1 MRRAGRV
8 VALAALALA
17 WAVPARAWFDQ
28 TAVGSRGV
36 SLGYSALAC
45 TRDVSAG
52 YWNPAGLAGLERGEI
67 LADYSKPY
75 GVPDL
80 GEGALL
86 VGGRRGGTGWAAGW
100 HRLGISDAYAE
111 DVFSLSAG
119 RRAWTPRRGHALDA
133 GATYKWM
140 RVAFQ
145 PFEPQDFFPDD
156 GVAVPAATVDYGWQG
171 KGSLDLGLVWTTPW
185 RFDFA
190 WVGRDLIE
198 PRFEFV
204 PGSGGG
210 RLPFRNEL
218 AAAWRWNRESCLT
231 AGWSQVDRAT
241 TSVNLG
247 FEITFYDV
255 FAIRSG
261 VTNLRP
267 ILQSDGSPDKFQ
279 YTGGFGV
286 YHKDVFVD
294 AAVFTNFDLG
304 ASYRASVRLPIG
316 RGRAR

>member
-1 MRRAGRV
+1 MTRRALV
-8 VALAALALA
+8 LAAALTLALA
-17 WAVPARAWFDQ
+17 SPARAWFEE

-36 SLGYSALAC
+36 SLGFSALAC
-45 TRDVSAG
+45 IQDVSAG
-52 YWNPAGLAGLERGEI
+52 YWNPAGLAGLKRPEV

-80 GEGALL
+80 NEGGLL
-86 VGGRRGGTGWAAGW
+86 AGGRRYGTGWAVGW
-100 HRLGISDAYAE
+100 HRVGIADAYSE

-119 RRAWTPRRGHALDA
+119 RRAWVSRRGHTLDV

-140 RVAFQ
+140 RVGFAS
-145 PFEPQDFFPDD
+145 FEPQDFFGDVD
-156 GVAVPAATVDYGWQG
+156 VEFDAGTVDYGWQG
-171 KGSLDLGLVWTTPW
+171 KGSLDLGALWTTPW

-190 WVGRDLIE
+190 WVGRDLVE

-218 AAAWRWNRESCLT
+218 AAAWRWNRESRLT
-231 AGWSQVDRAT
+231 AGWSQIDRVR

-261 VTNLRP
+261 FTNLRP
-267 ILQSDGSPDKFQ
+267 VVQSDGSPDKFQ
-279 YTGGFGV
+279 YTGGFGI
-286 YHKDVFVD
+286 YHKDVHVD
-294 AAVFTNFDLG
+294 TAVYTNHDLG
-304 ASYRASVRLPIG
+304 ASYRASVRVPIG
-316 RGRAR
+316 GRR